1 MITEESRKRYSAASI
16 ARQAKVPPE
25 VRKAWM
31 SVCGKKRWEGVSPED
46 RRAYSLRMVLART
59 KKKNELQNKQGE
71 QGRDLP
77 SVAGTSGEC
86 TSGSVVNASVADT
99 PTVTGV

>member
-1 MITEESRKRYSAASI
+1 MITEESRKRYSDASI

-31 SVCGKKRWEGVSPED
+31 SVCGKKRWEGISAED

-59 KKKNELQNKQGE
+59 KKKNELQNKTGNE
-71 QGRDLP
+71 GRDLP
-77 SVAGTSGEC
+77 SVAGSSGVSTSGIN
-86 TSGSVVNASVADT
+86 TDAN
-99 PTVTGV
+99 